1 MNELS
6 LEELASYLHLTPAQV
21 QKLASR
27 DKIPGRKV
35 GGEWRFNESEIHH
48 WLEEQIGV
56 ADDQALEKVE
66 HVLQQRH
73 RKATGQ
79 PDLIRISDLMPL
91 ECIAIPLTSRSKSA
105 LIRELCDHLAHSGWL
120 WDPESMT
127 QAILAREELH
137 PTALDNGVALL
148 HPRRPLSGI
157 LPDRYVAGGVTRHGV
172 PFGGPRGSLTDVFF
186 LLASTDDAGH
196 LRTLARLSR
205 LLSQSDLLQRIRA
218 AESPHDVLEA
228 IRAADALL
236 DGDSGSPS
244 A

>member
-79 PDLIRISDLMPL
+79 ADLIRISDLMPQ
-91 ECIAIPLTSRSKSA
+91 ECIAVPLTSRSKSA
-105 LIRELCDHLAHSGWL
+105 LIRELCDHLAHAGWL
-120 WDPESMT
+120 WDPEAMS

-148 HPRRPLSGI
+148 HPRRPLAGI
-157 LPDRYVAGGVTRHGV
+157 LPDRYIALGITRHGL

-205 LLSQSDLLQRIRA
+205 LLAQPDFLSRLRA
-218 AESPHDVLEA
+218 AESPREAWEA
-228 IRAADALL
+228 IQAADALL
-236 DGDSGSPS
+236 DGETG
-244 A
+244 AMA